1 MTDIAEVDVYRGAN
15 GAKLGMG
22 AMSGA
27 VVVKFKEPE
36 FTNTEDFK
44 VSGFA
49 NSKFEFLS
57 KDGNS
62 NSLGAN
68 LYNNII
74 NISLSGSIS
83 DYNNYEIAK
92 NRINILKRSVDSAQ
106 NVLDS
111 YTRLFLAGKRQW
123 LDLVNASREVMQYK
137 IELSNLY
144 VTKSIL
150 SYKLALKNGQIDL
163 LTGEI
168 K

>member
-1 MTDIAEVDVYRGAN
+1 MVVILCIVSSNVLY
-15 GAKLGMG
+15 KLG
-22 AMSGA
+22 
-27 VVVKFKEPE
+27 VP
-36 FTNTEDFK
+36 TLLI
-44 VSGFA
+44 
-49 NSKFEFLS
+49 FLA
-57 KDGNS
+57 
-62 NSLGAN
+62 LGM
-68 LYNNII
+68 LC
-74 NISLSGSIS
+74 GSDAIGGIYF
-83 DYNNYEIAK
+83 DNYEIAK